1 MMFPSFHASH
11 AMLANADLLPSTID
25 GGADGW
31 GGLIALFLLV
41 LAILFAMY
49 IAAREEWQVA
59 QGSNFQPSA
68 RSPQSPSLNR
78 TTSA

>member
-25 GGADGW
+25 GGGDGW
-31 GGLIALFLLV
+31 VGLIALFLLV
-41 LAILFAMY
+41 AAILFSMY

-59 QGSNFQPSA
+59 QGTDFETGA
-68 RSPQSPSLNR
+68 RSPKTPSLNR
-78 TTSA
+78 TTAV